1 MAISLSVTGR
11 CGRARSETF
20 LHSQPPREAGRAA
33 VAAGVECGAGWRR
46 GWQKGGTKVAA
57 RWRPTAMHSGWCLVY
72 LRLVPGLLAVKIK
85 HTERRGLLIL
95 ATLPAA
101 WEQAHLKF

>member
-1 MAISLSVTGR
+1 MRGR
-11 CGRARSETF
+11 VAQGVAEGWHQGGS
-20 LHSQPPREAGRAA
+20 A
-33 VAAGVECGAGWRR
+33 VAPHGDAF
-46 GWQKGGTKVAA
+46 
-57 RWRPTAMHSGWCLVY
+57 
-72 LRLVPGLLAVKIK
+72 RLVPGLLAVKIK